1 MKKKYYSYKTFQ
13 PEVLS
18 DTYVSP
24 HNELFQNLTE
34 RSDEEL
40 RELGFIEVEL
50 PEGLYNRMNNPTKYP
65 TEEDWTK
72 TYTWYRDPMGFQ
84 IGENSLEDIK
94 RNIDYSRFWVD
105 FSKIT
110 AYNKIRE
117 QSMSSLPINT
127 VVTELIYLFIDA
139 KSNRPY
145 LINVDRIQSCFDF
158 IFANVEFSEV
168 ELQEIQEIFVG
179 TGMHYQYTITNGN

>member
-13 PEVLS
+13 PQILS

-24 HNELFQNLTE
+24 HHELFENLKE

-40 RELGFIEVEL
+40 QELGFIEVEL
-50 PEGLYNRMNNPTKYP
+50 PESLYNMWNNTTKYP
-65 TEEDWTK
+65 TKEHWEK

-84 IGENSLEDIK
+84 IGENSLEDIR
-94 RNIDYSRFWVD
+94 RNIDYSRFWID

-110 AYNKIRE
+110 AYSKVRE
-117 QSMSSLPINT
+117 KSMISLPVNT
-127 VVTELIYLFIDA
+127 IVTELISLFSDA
-139 KSNRPY
+139 RSNRSD
-145 LINVDRIQSCFDF
+145 LLNVDRIQSCFDF
-158 IFANVEFSEV
+158 IFTNIEFSEV
-168 ELQEIQEIFVG
+168 ELQEIMEIFIG